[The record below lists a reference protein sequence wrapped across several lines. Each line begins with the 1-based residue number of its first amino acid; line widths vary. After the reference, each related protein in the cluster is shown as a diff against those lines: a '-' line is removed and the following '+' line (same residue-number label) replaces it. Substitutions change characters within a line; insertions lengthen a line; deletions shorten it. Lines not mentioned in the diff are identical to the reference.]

1 MSIYKKQSEDFKTF
15 ESAEEFL
22 KYYENNKKDIDALH
36 TRSLNL
42 KYKINGHTI
51 GRKLGKIILYPKK
64 SEQKNHP
71 QEQDVEETKLVI
83 EQLKQAILQM
93 NERLKIIEEYIDS
106 QSKPIPKETSRTVTG
121 PGVDHTLTPSS
132 NFPLYY
138 RK

>member
-1 MSIYKKQSEDFKTF
+1 MSIYKKQSEDSKTF

-42 KYKINGHTI
+42 KFKINGHTI
-51 GRKLGKIILYPKK
+51 GRKQGEIILYPKK
-64 SEQKNHP
+64 SEQTESP
-71 QEQDVEETKLVI
+71 QENDVII
-83 EQLKQAILQM
+83 EQLKQAILSL
-93 NERLKIIEEYIDS
+93 NERLKKLEESLS
-106 QSKPIPKETSRTVTG
+106 QSRTVTG